1 VECGYRPVVHQRRR
15 GRGAQPRLKIRSP
28 RGLSQYRHRER
39 GDRVRDL
46 GGVGALRLGVAT
58 VVATLAPLS
67 VYLNP
72 LTLVGL
78 LALLLV
84 ALTAFEISH
93 PSHPPAKP
101 VNAPSNP

>member
-1 VECGYRPVVHQRRR
+1 VCGGISLYLLAISAIQLATPTSLRVGVV
-15 GRGAQPRLKIRSP
+15 
-28 RGLSQYRHRER
+28 
-39 GDRVRDL
+39 
-46 GGVGALRLGVAT
+46 ALRLGIAIIVA
-58 VVATLAPLS
+58 ALASLG

-84 ALTAFEISH
+84 RLTAFEISR

-101 VNAPSNP
+101 AKAPSDP